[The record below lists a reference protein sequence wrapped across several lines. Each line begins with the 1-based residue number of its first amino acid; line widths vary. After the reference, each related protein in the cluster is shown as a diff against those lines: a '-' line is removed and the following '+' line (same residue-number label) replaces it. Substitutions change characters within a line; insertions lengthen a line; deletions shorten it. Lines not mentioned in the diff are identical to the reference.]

1 MPRTRVRTKL
11 ALTLLV
17 PLGSLVLLTTIEIA
31 STSRRRDAVLD
42 QTSLARASI
51 GPSGLVTTL
60 QNELNWASIDLTGFQ
75 EQVQIPVSGY
85 EDTRRQTDVA
95 LDAFRRHIAGTS
107 ASTQA
112 TFEPALRGLDS
123 LPDLRDEIDTDTRPH
138 DITNIDY
145 SQQVIDSYNALI
157 IPLLDAAQ
165 DVGAE
170 VDDEQLRVGLIL
182 SDGVT
187 RQITTVQLIIGR
199 MVKDVLFSPG
209 GIDRRDEILVLIDLR
224 TDLIEQAATMSSA
237 SGAYADLPGIDE
249 SAELTHR
256 IDDQVLFAIGAN
268 QVDINL
274 MVDALSNPD
283 QQPYYAYQDGAQ
295 DLINDRADELEA
307 GSLRRQR
314 IMTALA
320 GLTLAVAIAVV
331 VAISRSITRPLI
343 SLTQQA
349 RSLATQRLP
358 GAVHEVLATPSGS
371 DVHMPELVPVEVR
384 STDEVAEVA
393 EALNTLQGSAL
404 ELAVEQA
411 VLRRNIADSLVN
423 LGRRNQNLLARQLDF
438 ITQLE
443 ANETDPQVLE
453 SLFRLDNLA
462 TRMRRNAEGLMVLA
476 ELDSPRHWPAPVPL
490 LAVIRSALGEVEDFP
505 RVVVHSV
512 GPLSVMGGAAA
523 DLAHLLAEL
532 VENALIYSP
541 PQRTVEIKG
550 RYGPQ
555 REGYTLAIIDRGVGM
570 PPAELDTANR
580 RLNGHESFTVAPSNY
595 LGHYVAG
602 KLAHRHGMPIHL
614 TATPGGGITATVQ
627 LPQSLLTDETDGDEA
642 GGASPAAPGPGWPAA
657 VDGGAV
663 PAAFPAA
670 FPGPPPR

>member
-1 MPRTRVRTKL
+1 M
-11 ALTLLV
+11 TLLV